1 MTSYENHS
9 DHVSQTYRSGINK
22 YMLSQGF
29 QKDIHHKLLKEFAVD
44 VLKKDNINGNTA
56 KQTLQL
62 YASQDFEKFKEW
74 LILKRYS
81 PSTAD
86 TTIRIVE

>member
-74 LILKRYS
+74 LRKLT
-81 PSTAD
+81 PTQP
-86 TTIRIVE
+86 

>member
-1 MTSYENHS
+1 MSYENYN

-29 QKDIHHKLLKEFAVD
+29 QKDIHHELLKEFAVD

-62 YASQDFEKFKEW
+62 YASINFKQFKEW
-74 LILKRYS
+74 LQRLPY
-81 PSTAD
+81 
-86 TTIRIVE
+86 